1 MKKKNYIF
9 KRRNLILILLSFL
22 LASGIGFTPA
32 LAEQNSAES
41 EDSQF
46 KVVGYYSGDLFNEP
60 VENLQTDKLTHVIY
74 AFLIPCADGSLVPLA
89 KPDQLRELVAQA
101 HQDGAKVLIALG
113 GWSYQGKP
121 LVTEFE
127 TLAASD
133 ETRALL
139 INNVCALLKEYD
151 LDGLELDW
159 EHPNQNSIQN
169 YEKLVVE
176 FKKALDQDKK
186 ELTAALNGAW
196 STTAG
201 PEVSKLITDACLTSF
216 SFINV
221 MAYDMN
227 NAEHSPLWFADTSIN
242 YWLERGVSAEKII
255 LGMPLYA
262 RPSWM
267 QYRHLADENL
277 EYAYLDYV
285 PTTPLES
292 YYNGLNTLREK
303 TLIALRKAGGI
314 MLFDVNE
321 DAAGEASVLS
331 MIDLLKSRTKGYSRE
346 DLKRHITV
354 VLNHREL
361 AFLKDEGL
369 GMPFI
374 DVNNR
379 IMLPLRKPMEAIG
392 AKVSYEDV
400 SKTVTAVYDAITVQ
414 VTVGDNRI
422 AVNGQIEHMDT
433 AAVNMEGR
441 VYIPLRAVFTAFG
454 YDLEWH
460 SVSKTAY
467 VTQKSIPE
475 IAFWKKEVVSDL
487 PGSTKIRYYTAA
499 ADGSEKTLLELN
511 NMSEEHDLDNDGN
524 MEIVVYQQG
533 EKINI
538 GVYDLISNELKYI
551 DISKVLG
558 SAWSDYTGNIGNI
571 KSEYTNCI
579 QAGFIDEADAPD
591 RIEIYRYDGG
601 TLVYLCPLSEAL
613 LK

>member
-1 MKKKNYIF
+1 
-9 KRRNLILILLSFL
+9 
-22 LASGIGFTPA
+22 
-32 LAEQNSAES
+32 
-41 EDSQF
+41 
-46 KVVGYYSGDLFNEP
+46 
-60 VENLQTDKLTHVIY
+60 VI
-74 AFLIPCADGSLVPLA
+74 S
-89 KPDQLRELVAQA
+89 
-101 HQDGAKVLIALG
+101 
-113 GWSYQGKP
+113 
-121 LVTEFE
+121 
-127 TLAASD
+127 
-133 ETRALL
+133 
-139 INNVCALLKEYD
+139 
-151 LDGLELDW
+151 
-159 EHPNQNSIQN
+159 
-169 YEKLVVE
+169 

-201 PEVSKLITDACLTSF
+201 PEVSKLITETCLASF

-242 YWLERGVSAEKII
+242 YWLERGVPAEKII

-267 QYRHLADENL
+267 QYRHLADENQ

-303 TLIALRKAGGI
+303 TLVAMRKAGGV

-321 DAAGEASVLS
+321 DATGEASVLA
-331 MIDLLKSRTKGYSRE
+331 MIDLLKTRTDGYSRE
-346 DLKRHITV
+346 DLKRYITV

-361 AFLKDEGL
+361 AFLKEEGF

-374 DVNNR
+374 DANNR

-392 AKVSYEDV
+392 AKVSYEEV
-400 SKTVTAVYDAITVQ
+400 SKKVTAVHDGITVQ

-422 AVNGQIEHMDT
+422 AVNGQMEAMDT
-433 AAVNMEGR
+433 AAVNVEGR

-467 VTQKSIPE
+467 VTQKSTPE

-487 PGSTKIRYYTAA
+487 PGNTRIRYYTEA

-538 GVYDLISNELKYI
+538 GIYDLISNELKYI

-558 SAWSDYTGNIGNI
+558 AVWSDYAGNIGNI
-571 KSEYTNCI
+571 KSEYSNCI
-579 QAGFIDEADAPD
+579 QVGFKDETGAPD

-613 LK
+613 RK